1 MAYSSGDVGVFSG
14 RGKGTAKF
22 VDVSLC
28 ARVVKEIGKK
38 KLVYVVMQH
47 KLVPFAFVTCFC
59 AFLHI
64 LYDHSNGHKS
74 SCHQCSNVAP
84 QKKTPKKMQVYQ
96 SKNVQTIDNKLIGYC
111 TLIQEYTPPSLTRES
126 GEKLEI
132 RDQKS

>member
-84 QKKTPKKMQVYQ
+84 QKKTPKKNASISIKECTNNRQQVNRILYTY
-96 SKNVQTIDNKLIGYC
+96 SRIHS
-111 TLIQEYTPPSLTRES
+111 TLTHERKWRETRDS
-126 GEKLEI
+126 
-132 RDQKS
+132 